1 MIVKQQR
8 LRKKIHKR
16 LRRTTYREVTESAVS
31 AEVVI
36 FLLRGVQNFGEKQG
50 MNTNALSIEVKH
62 KLIHIHANLRFF
74 LVTAVR
80 YGTVNVC
87 VFIF

>member
-1 MIVKQQR
+1 MIVKQKR

-50 MNTNALSIEVKH
+50 MNLKTNPQVPLASSRNLKTKPQRARVGIRMVK
-62 KLIHIHANLRFF
+62 I
-74 LVTAVR
+74 
-80 YGTVNVC
+80 
-87 VFIF
+87 